1 MQLFG
6 HEDEEYFQL
15 QYGKK
20 GNTTVPFGFTFQ
32 GGKASTLGQNPKFKI
47 IDIDQTLLIPQRITV
62 YEYDITKANSPNT
75 TA

>member
-15 QYGKK
+15 QYGKQ

-47 IDIDQTLLIPQRITV
+47 IDID
-62 YEYDITKANSPNT
+62 
-75 TA
+75 